1 MLTFHK
7 DMTTDKPLAYIV
19 ENDVILSGIVN
30 RLQSMNSDVVQVRYN
45 SKVKGYKLPSSTAH
59 TKRDTNADQQWA
71 QVIMDDGQ
79 ILQTR
84 LLVSLFHFNYV
95 SDLVRKYVCA

>member
-7 DMTTDKPLAYIV
+7 DMTTDKPLAFIA
-19 ENDVILSGIVN
+19 ENDVILSGIVR

-45 SKVKGYKLPSSTAH
+45 SKVKGYKLPSATAD
-59 TKRDTNADQQWA
+59 TKKDTEADLQWA

-84 LLVSLFHFNYV
+84 LLVRVTFFSSTFMF
-95 SDLVRKYVCA
+95 